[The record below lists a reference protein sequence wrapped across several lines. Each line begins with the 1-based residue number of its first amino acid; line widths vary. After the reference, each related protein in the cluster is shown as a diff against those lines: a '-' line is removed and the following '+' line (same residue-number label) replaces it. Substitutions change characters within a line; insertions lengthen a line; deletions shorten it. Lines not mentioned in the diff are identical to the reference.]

1 MIPVKSFFRTIHL
14 YLGLTAG
21 LVIMITCFTGASLV
35 FEKELQLFI
44 YPERYTVKEN
54 ENRFSLEQLAGVLRR
69 EVPNATISGVKI
81 YAAPERSVEFTYS
94 AEEIEETKPIENKN
108 VSSESNT
115 EKIKKV
121 EAGKGAGNNQA
132 FMNPYTGQLIS
143 LYSHRNSFFYA
154 MFSLHRWLLAGDTG
168 KLIVG
173 ISTSIFLFILLTG
186 IILWWP
192 KNKKKLKQRLK
203 LKWNAGWK
211 RINHDL
217 HIVIGFYTAIF
228 LFIFAFTG
236 LAWSFQWFNNG
247 IYWITGTENK
257 RSEPPVSVYQ
267 KEAVSISLDAAYASI
282 KEKAGSADYF
292 SIAVPKDSAASFAV
306 TVMPLK
312 PVHEKATDQYFLDQY
327 SGALLSTASYK
338 DRNLGQRVRS
348 AFYPFHV
355 GSIGGLPGRIIAFMS
370 CLAGVAFPITG
381 VILWINRLKK
391 EKRKKNNSRK
401 ISETLEDPFR
411 KTDKANQLSVH
422 ITTTKRGRQ
431 VQ

>member
-1 MIPVKSFFRTIHL
+1 VKNFFRTIHL
-14 YLGLTAG
+14 YLGLAAG

-44 YPERYTVKEN
+44 YPERYTVEETEK
-54 ENRFSLEQLAGVLRR
+54 RFSLEHLAGVLRK
-69 EVPNATISGVKI
+69 EVPNVTISAVKI
-81 YAAPERSVEFTYS
+81 YSAAERSIEFTYS
-94 AEEIEETKPIENKN
+94 VEKNKEAKPIENKN
-108 VSSESNT
+108 VSSETNAG
-115 EKIKKV
+115 KNKKG
-121 EAGKGAGNNQA
+121 EAGKGGGNNQA

-143 LYSHRNSFFYA
+143 LYSYRNSFFYA

-192 KNKKKLKQRLK
+192 KSKKKLKQHLK
-203 LKWNAGWK
+203 LKWSAGWK

-217 HIVIGFYTAIF
+217 HIVVGFYTAIF

-267 KEAVSISLDAAYASI
+267 KEAASISLDAAYASI
-282 KEKAGSADYF
+282 KEKVGLADYF
-292 SIAVPKDSAASFAV
+292 SISVPKDSAASFAI

-327 SGALLSTASYK
+327 SGALLLTSLYK
-338 DRNLGQRVRS
+338 ERNLGQRIRS
-348 AFYPFHV
+348 TFYPFHV
-355 GSIGGLPGRIIAFMS
+355 GSIGGLPGRIVAFIS

-391 EKRKKNNSRK
+391 EKQKKNKSPKVSKSLKESFSQNRQ
-401 ISETLEDPFR
+401 
-411 KTDKANQLSVH
+411 ANNQHS
-422 ITTTKRGRQ
+422 IRTTTAKRGS
-431 VQ
+431 